1 MSIKALSPLF
11 ALSCLAGLSVA
22 TACSDPPAAGNPPAG
37 NAGSG
42 GAAAGSTGQTAGT
55 NSASGSSSGGSG
67 TAGSGTAGSG
77 TAGSGT
83 SGSGGS
89 APAGGS
95 GGSAGSAPAGGTG
108 GGGTNAPTYPGYT
121 LVIDQGFDA
130 PIDLDKDKIW
140 TWSDGGLSEGQ
151 VRYVKDAISFADGHM
166 KITTSKPA
174 APIPGGMSFAEN
186 GNVGTYQLQSG
197 EFRTKFNNYRYGRY
211 EASIK
216 APVPVPADMAAGNF
230 INTLFTFRTPKIE
243 DWREIDIEIIGGG
256 VNKVFSN
263 IVYGDNKTSYDQ
275 TMHGAAQV
283 TAPANL
289 DTRAMF
295 HTYTFVWKKDSVTW
309 YIDGNATAVRTYP
322 GQPAGDGNPMIPNKS
337 AKIMMSMWVFA
348 GPGYAFGGIDGAKNM
363 YPFTAEYDF
372 FRFYKEDG
380 ETYPMDPAALPAD
393 DLNKSKNNPN
403 ETDTQG

>member
-11 ALSCLAGLSVA
+11 ALSCLTGLAVA
-22 TACSDPPAAGNPPAG
+22 YSGCSDPPAAGDPPGAG
-37 NAGSG
+37 GTGTATAGS
-42 GAAAGSTGQTAGT
+42 AATVAGTPASTAGT
-55 NSASGSSSGGSG
+55 VTGGTSTG
-67 TAGSGTAGSG
+67 TAGSGTGG
-77 TAGSGT
+77 VTTAGTGT
-83 SGSGGS
+83 GGAMGGS
-89 APAGGS
+89 APTAGT
-95 GGSAGSAPAGGTG
+95 GTG

-140 TWSDGGLSEGQ
+140 TWSDGALSEGQ
-151 VRYVKDAISFADGHM
+151 VRYTKEAISFGEGHM
-166 KITTSKPA
+166 KITTSKVA
-174 APIPGGMSFAEN
+174 SIPGGQSFAEN
-186 GNVGTYQLQSG
+186 GTVAAYTLQSG

-216 APVPVPADMAAGNF
+216 APVPVAADMAAGNF
-230 INTLFTFRTPKIE
+230 INTLFTFRTPKVE

-263 IVYGDNKTSYDQ
+263 IVYADNKTDYGA
-275 TMHGAAQV
+275 TMHSAAQV

-295 HTYTFVWKKDSVTW
+295 HTYAFVWKADSVTW
-309 YIDGNATAVRTYP
+309 YIDNQPTAVRTYP
-322 GQPAGDGNPMIPNKS
+322 GTPAGDGTPMIPNKS
-337 AKIMMSMWVFA
+337 AKIMMSMWVFN
-348 GPGYAFGGIDGAKNM
+348 GSYAFGGVDGEANV

-372 FRFYKEDG
+372 FRFYKQDG
-380 ETYPMDPAALPAD
+380 ETYPMEPTALPAE
-393 DLNKSKNNPN
+393 DLNKSKNNPT

>member
-11 ALSCLAGLSVA
+11 ALSCLSGLA
-22 TACSDPPAAGNPPAG
+22 LAFGCSDPPAAGNPPGAG
-37 NAGSG
+37 GT
-42 GAAAGSTGQTAGT
+42 TGTTAGT
-55 NSASGSSSGGSG
+55 TGT
-67 TAGSGTAGSG
+67 TAGTDP
-77 TAGSGT
+77 GT
-83 SGSGGS
+83 SGSSVGGATAGTGTGGTTPTAGTGTGGS
-89 APAGGS
+89 
-95 GGSAGSAPAGGTG
+95 TG
-108 GGGTNAPTYPGYT
+108 GGGATSGGTGNTGGSTTNAPTYPGYT
-121 LVIDQGFDA
+121 LVIDEGFDA
-130 PIDLDKDKIW
+130 PIDLDKDKTW

-151 VRYVKDAISFADGHM
+151 VRYVKDAITFADGHM

-174 APIPGGMSFAEN
+174 APIAGGKSFAEN

-230 INTLFTFRTPKIE
+230 INTLFTFRTPKVE

-263 IVYGDNKTSYDQ
+263 IVYGDMKGSYDQ

-283 TAPANL
+283 NAPPGL

-295 HTYTFVWKKDSVTW
+295 HTYAFVWKADSVTW
-309 YIDGNATAVRTYP
+309 YIDDQPMAVRTYP
-322 GQPAGDGNPMIPNKS
+322 GMPQGDGTPMIPNKS
-337 AKIMMSMWVFA
+337 AKIMMSMWVF
-348 GPGYAFGGIDGAKNM
+348 GGSYAFGGVDGDQNM

-372 FRFYKEDG
+372 FRFYKQDG
-380 ETYPMDPAALPAD
+380 ETYPMDPAMLPAE
-393 DLNKSKNNPN
+393 DLNLSKNNPN

>member
-11 ALSCLAGLSVA
+11 AVSCLSGLA
-22 TACSDPPAAGNPPAG
+22 LAFAACSDPPAAGDPPGAG
-37 NAGSG
+37 GTTAVAGT
-42 GAAAGSTGQTAGT
+42 STTAGT
-55 NSASGSSSGGSG
+55 GTSGSSTATGGTGTAGTATG
-67 TAGSGTAGSG
+67 TAGSGTAG
-77 TAGSGT
+77 TNPT
-83 SGSGGS
+83 
-89 APAGGS
+89 GGS
-95 GGSAGSAPAGGTG
+95 GGSAAGGMGTGGTG
-108 GGGTNAPTYPGYT
+108 TGGSGTNAPTYPGYT

-130 PIDLDKDKIW
+130 PIDLDKDPVW

-151 VRYVKDAISFADGHM
+151 VRYVKDAITFGDGHM

-174 APIPGGMSFAEN
+174 AAIPGGQSFAEN
-186 GNVGTYQLQSG
+186 GTVGTYQLQSG

-216 APVPVPADMAAGNF
+216 APVPVAADMAAGNF
-230 INTLFTFRTPKIE
+230 INTLFTFRTPKVE
-243 DWREIDIEIIGGG
+243 EWREIDIEIIGGG

-263 IVYGDNKTSYDQ
+263 IVYGDGKGSYDQ

-295 HTYTFVWKKDSVTW
+295 HTYAFVWKADSVTW
-309 YIDGNATAVRTYP
+309 YIDGAAMPVRAFP
-322 GQPAGDGNPMIPNKS
+322 GMPQGDGNPPIPNKS
-337 AKIMMSMWVFA
+337 AKIMMSMWVF
-348 GPGYAFGGIDGAKNM
+348 GGSYAFGGVDGDQNM

-372 FRFYKEDG
+372 FRFYKQDG
-380 ETYPMDPAALPAD
+380 ETYPMDPKALPPE
-393 DLNKSKNNPN
+393 DLNKSKNNPT